1 MVPALVARVP
11 ARARGLV
18 TIDPLDPLDA
28 FLAATRR
35 TPGDQVPGVARGVA
49 ARVRRGVRLGGTEG
63 GVAAL
68 RQIVAADLDPSEG
81 VIRRRVDAWAGA
93 VGEAPPEVLGQLV
106 LVTATS
112 ALGLAA
118 EALARELG
126 DLGALDT
133 VETVILERRGRGGR
147 LVCPYWRALLATQRR
162 ALAPHEGLA
171 AELAHATAPP
181 PGASAAR
188 RLAHEGLAGAAWELL
203 ADPPAVAVPLRRAVG
218 RLTRE
223 ARVATARRRG
233 LPRVEWNRLS
243 DLDHH
248 GAEWLARRT
257 APADPA
263 AQVAQ
268 ADELHRLRA
277 ELHQLPADM
286 RQALEVDMTGATV
299 AQVAARTGAHRNT
312 IANRREAAKA
322 LLNQRLRGREKIS
335 ESVVHGAP
343 LTS

>member
-1 MVPALVARVP
+1 M
-11 ARARGLV
+11 
-18 TIDPLDPLDA
+18 TLDAPDALDA

-35 TPGDQVPGVARGVA
+35 PPGDQVPGVARGVA
-49 ARVRRGVRLGGTEG
+49 ARVRRGVRLGGAAG

-68 RQIVAADLDPSEG
+68 RRIVAADLDPSAG
-81 VIRRRVDAWAGA
+81 VIRRKVGAWAA
-93 VGEAPPEVLGQLV
+93 AAGEVRPAVLGRLV
-106 LVTATS
+106 LVSATA

-126 DLGALDT
+126 DLAALDT
-133 VETVILERRGRGGR
+133 IETVIFERRGRGGR
-147 LVCPYWRALLATQRR
+147 LTCPFWRALLATQRR

-171 AELAHATAPP
+171 ADLAHATAPP

-188 RLAHEGLAGAAWELL
+188 RLAHEGLAGDAWELL

-218 RLTRE
+218 RLARE
-223 ARVATARRRG
+223 AKHAATRRRG
-233 LPRVEWNRLS
+233 LPRVEWDRLR
-243 DLDHH
+243 DLDRH
-248 GAEWLARRT
+248 GAEWLARRP

-263 AQVAQ
+263 AEVAQ
-268 ADELHRLRA
+268 VEELRQLREA
-277 ELHQLPADM
+277 VHALPSEL
-286 RQALEVDMTGATV
+286 RQALEVDLAGATV
-299 AQVAARTGAHRNT
+299 AQVAGCTGAHRNT

-322 LLNQRLRGREKIS
+322 LLSQRLRGREKIS